1 MKRMEKCWEFGPG
14 RMALA
19 AFCAHSVSI
28 SIGICQGYSAI
39 LIPQLQAS
47 TKMHVTT
54 EETSWLASLGAIT
67 NPVGSVLSGVL
78 AEYFGRRRSIQIS
91 SIPFIIG
98 WILIGIATDI
108 NWLYA
113 GRLISGISAGMST
126 ACYTYVSEIS
136 TPESRGFLQALG
148 PICASFGILLTY
160 TLGYYIRWSTVALIS
175 VTFGI
180 FSMVT
185 IHFLPESPGYLLKNN
200 RTAEG
205 FEVYLWFRRNNVI
218 AQQEI
223 DSYHENL
230 KQNKSDGTA
239 WKEAYLSPQTVKPF
253 FILVI
258 LFLLQEF
265 SGIYTLLFYAVSFFE
280 ETDLNID
287 DYISSIIVG
296 IIRFTMSIV
305 AAFLINKFG
314 RKVLCTFSSL
324 GMALTML
331 TVAIYVKYY
340 ELNPEE
346 EKILSYLPLVGIIF
360 NVVFSMIGML
370 PIPWILVGEM
380 FPLEV
385 RPIMSG
391 VVICIAQTFIFICVK
406 IYNDMLDYLNFSGT
420 LLVFVAASII
430 SIVFSKFVLPE
441 TKNKSL
447 QEIEQYFR
455 KNKGDVD
462 GFDNKAFDMESEG
475 RNREV
480 QEVFTVRVDS

>member
-1 MKRMEKCWEFGPG
+1 MEPMAKCWEFGSG

-39 LIPQLQAS
+39 LIPQLQVS
-47 TKMHVTT
+47 PTMDVTT

-67 NPVGSVLSGVL
+67 NPIGSILSGVL
-78 AEYFGRRRSIQIS
+78 AEYLGRRRSIQIS
-91 SIPFIIG
+91 SLPFILG
-98 WILIGIATDI
+98 WILIGTAPDI

-113 GRLISGISAGMST
+113 GRLITGIAAGMST

-160 TLGYYIRWSTVALIS
+160 TLGYYIQWSTVALIS
-175 VTFGI
+175 ITFGI
-180 FSMVT
+180 FSMRKASLV
-185 IHFLPESPGYLLKNN
+185 F
-200 RTAEG
+200 
-205 FEVYLWFRRNNVI
+205 LWFRRNNVV

-223 DSYHENL
+223 DRYHENL
-230 KQNKSDGTA
+230 KANQNKETTL
-239 WKEAYLSPQTVKPF
+239 KEIYLSPQTIKPF

-265 SGIYTLLFYAVSFFE
+265 TGIYTLLFYAVSFFQ

-287 DYISSIIVG
+287 DYVSSIIVG
-296 IIRFTMSIV
+296 AIRFTMSIT
-305 AAFLINKFG
+305 AAFLINRFG
-314 RKVLCTFSSL
+314 RKILCTFSSL
-324 GMALTML
+324 GMAGTML
-331 TVAIYVKYY
+331 VVAIYVKYY
-340 ELNPEE
+340 EMHPHE
-346 EKILSYLPLVGIIF
+346 EKVLNYLPLVGIIF

-391 VVICIAQTFIFICVK
+391 VVICMAQIFIFICVK
-406 IYNDMLDYLNFSGT
+406 VYNDMLLYLNFSGT
-420 LLVFVAASII
+420 LLVFVAASIV
-430 SIVFSKFVLPE
+430 SIVFCRFVLPE

-447 QEIEQYFR
+447 QEIEQHFR
-455 KNKGDVD
+455 KTKRQLT
-462 GFDNKAFDMESEG
+462 GFDNGGFDLESEEG
-475 RNREV
+475 RRSSSRPV